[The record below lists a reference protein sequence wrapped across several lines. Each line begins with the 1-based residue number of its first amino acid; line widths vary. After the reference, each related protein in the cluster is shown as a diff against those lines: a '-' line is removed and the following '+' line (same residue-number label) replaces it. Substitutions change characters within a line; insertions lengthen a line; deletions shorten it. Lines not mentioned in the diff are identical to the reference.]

1 MQHNYCDNI
10 VILKHMSFVHR
21 QPDGSQLATTRYY
34 RIVFHCNVLPGSLY
48 LRFSK
53 VKPYR
58 TVVQN
63 RQDPSTIFGFR
74 SVGAY
79 SRVQIQNY
87 LSGFWL
93 CMNKYG
99 RIVPKLNITINNL
112 ACTFRQSSD
121 GPYLR
126 LISELDPSRQMVY
139 DTLRLLTL
147 NPVLH
152 RRYAHYMVDGK
163 RLFKREQCGRF
174 MFDSQIDKRLFNRTT
189 DPFVRLRQ

>member
-1 MQHNYCDNI
+1 
-10 VILKHMSFVHR
+10 
-21 QPDGSQLATTRYY
+21 
-34 RIVFHCNVLPGSLY
+34 
-48 LRFSK
+48 
-53 VKPYR
+53 
-58 TVVQN
+58 
-63 RQDPSTIFGFR
+63 
-74 SVGAY
+74 
-79 SRVQIQNY
+79 
-87 LSGFWL
+87 
-93 CMNKYG
+93 MNKYG
-99 RIVPKLNITINNL
+99 RIVPKLNITIDNL

-174 MFDSQIDKRLFNRTT
+174 MFDSQIDRRLFNRTT